1 MDHSIQYPALI
12 LLMGGLVVA
21 GIFVKAG
28 LKQIGLPDLV
38 GFLFLGLLLR
48 LIDTRYPFLGPG
60 VGEMLH
66 LLGKIGLIML
76 LFRIGLESNLAG
88 LLRQLRSAG
97 LVWSA
102 DVSLSGLV
110 GFIVPFYILGFG
122 WMPSLLTG
130 AAFTAT
136 SVGIS
141 VAVWHD
147 RNAVRTPSGELLL
160 DVAELDDIS
169 AVVIMALIFS
179 LLPRLDD
186 GGGSTVIWAVV
197 AEQLGTFAVKL
208 LIFGLL
214 CFLFARYIEKHI
226 TALFR
231 NLHPRADLI
240 IVVVGIGIIIA
251 AVSDM
256 IGFSLAIGAFF
267 AGLVFSRDPDAVK
280 QDSSLIPIYEL
291 FTPFFFI
298 SIGLNIAPGALLNSL
313 FIGGILVLFA
323 AAVKIAAVGL
333 PVWGLKDRISAA
345 LIGISMVPRAEIA
358 MVIVQAGH
366 RQGNAIMPA
375 ALFNGMILV
384 CAITC
389 ILTPVVI
396 RRLLKKWPPQ
406 KAPGE
411 RR

>member
-1 MDHSIQYPALI
+1 
-12 LLMGGLVVA
+12 
-21 GIFVKAG
+21 
-28 LKQIGLPDLV
+28 
-38 GFLFLGLLLR
+38 
-48 LIDTRYPFLGPG
+48 
-60 VGEMLH
+60 MLH

-97 LVWSA
+97 LVWLA

-179 LLPRLDD
+179 ILPRLGD

-375 ALFNGMILV
+375 ALFNGVILV

-406 KAPGE
+406 EAPGE